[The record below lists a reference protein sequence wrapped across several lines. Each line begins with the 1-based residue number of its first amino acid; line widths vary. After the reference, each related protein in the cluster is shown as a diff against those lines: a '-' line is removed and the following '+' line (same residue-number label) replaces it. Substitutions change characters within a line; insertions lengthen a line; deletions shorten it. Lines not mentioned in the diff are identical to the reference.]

1 MPRPMSSLLESS
13 LLGSSLF
20 GSSPLG
26 RTRGAAA
33 TPIDQPEAQRA
44 GDWRRL
50 DEFDR
55 DRIAKAVGR
64 GAADESATGFVKT
77 KVLLADAARRNK
89 TVGAGVVELDEQ
101 PGACHPGNMPVE
113 NCTDTIGQEVRNQ
126 PIGGLAFGLHG
137 AAFGCG
143 NISRN
148 FGKASR
154 VGSIRQSIH
163 AELERADQR
172 AMDDEIGVATDRRGK
187 MGIA

>member
-1 MPRPMSSLLESS
+1 MSSLLESS

-89 TVGAGVVELDEQ
+89 TIGASLVELDE
-101 PGACHPGNMPVE
+101 
-113 NCTDTIGQEVRNQ
+113 
-126 PIGGLAFGLHG
+126 
-137 AAFGCG
+137 
-143 NISRN
+143 
-148 FGKASR
+148 
-154 VGSIRQSIH
+154 
-163 AELERADQR
+163 
-172 AMDDEIGVATDRRGK
+172 
-187 MGIA
+187 